1 MSEYAQC
8 LLKNVLFC
16 TFFQGLMSPR
26 RKIVAETP
34 SHKQVSQ
41 VLRHKHDSQEQQGD
55 ESEVVEES
63 PEKQCQGQLWQY

>member
-1 MSEYAQC
+1 
-8 LLKNVLFC
+8 
-16 TFFQGLMSPR
+16 MSPR